1 VLADYNSTALD
12 LNNPASF
19 RDLSKP
25 IGALNKQRLESYRFR
40 FREMPR
46 DEVQSSLPY
55 AVQMLT

>member
-1 VLADYNSTALD
+1 LADYNSTALD

-25 IGALNKQRLESYRFR
+25 IGALNKQR
-40 FREMPR
+40 EMPR